1 MDEMCVSVL
10 LSAVTGAT
18 TQGATI
24 AAAGLGVVT
33 TAGGSIGAYFQ
44 AGHYEA
50 IAVKY
55 RETAGALETLEA
67 EFNAAGT
74 PQRPGELVSAAEA
87 IMQAENAAW
96 LTELTAKT

>member
-1 MDEMCVSVL
+1 M
-10 LSAVTGAT
+10 
-18 TQGATI
+18 
-24 AAAGLGVVT
+24 
-33 TAGGSIGAYFQ
+33 
-44 AGHYEA
+44 
-50 IAVKY
+50 KY